1 MTIDEAITELT
12 NRITGVCADAV
23 IRVSRIS
30 SEEARI
36 RAYAAA
42 AFDEP
47 IKDATRDLTIQFLTA
62 EGLDIQVIPYDIAT
76 SLPPDE

>member
-12 NRITGVCADAV
+12 NRIKEVCADAI

-36 RAYAAA
+36 RAYASAK
-42 AFDEP
+42 FDDS
-47 IKDATRDLTIQFLTA
+47 IKDATRDLTIQFLTS
-62 EGLDIQVIPYDIAT
+62 EGLDIQVLPYDIAT